1 MWFYSLNRNSIVEYM
16 LDGTAIKEAI
26 DNAKSPTGRDCDA
39 IYLACPLDRQSAL
52 QMMKKFLPLPGRN
65 NK

>member
-1 MWFYSLNRNSIVEYM
+1 M

-26 DNAKSPTGRDCDA
+26 ENAKSPTGRECDS
-39 IYLACPLDRQSAL
+39 IYPACPLDRQSAI

-65 NK
+65 NNNNNN